1 MIKLPAEASSGLPAP
16 VEKPTIDYANKQ
28 LPDR

>member
-16 VEKPTIDYANKQ
+16 AKNKTIEYANKQ

>member
-1 MIKLPAEASSGLPAP
+1 MKKLPAEASSGLPAP
-16 VEKPTIDYANKQ
+16 VEKPTITTASKQ

>member
-1 MIKLPAEASSGLPAP
+1 MIKLPSEASSGLPAP
-16 VEKPTIDYANKQ
+16 VEKQTIDYTPKQ

>member
-1 MIKLPAEASSGLPAP
+1 MIKLPTEAGIGLPAP
-16 VEKPTIDYANKQ
+16 AKNKTIEYAHKQ